1 MSEMGNVA
9 TVSAEGVQDARMVGR
24 LKAVS
29 TFLLLV
35 LAGVSFAAGV
45 PGLLAAGQWAQLGQ
59 LAFLTPI
66 AIDGGLVFFSAS
78 AMAWRAETARA
89 SVLGWTMVVLLTLVS
104 VASQVAHVLV
114 DVATPGVQHF
124 VGAGVA
130 SMFPLL
136 VLASTRQFEML
147 RFARLIDREAH
158 RVAAADAARA
168 TVEQSRARAAG
179 KKSPRRPA
187 TATVATVN
195 PAAVAS
201 RKALLQTAEGVGQP
215 EPEVAAWVRARL
227 LDGDR
232 PSGETVASMLGKS
245 RATGVRLVAR
255 VADEL
260 DTDADREDGPRLA
273 LVQAGRGN

>member
-1 MSEMGNVA
+1 M
-9 TVSAEGVQDARMVGR
+9 
-24 LKAVS
+24 
-29 TFLLLV
+29 

-45 PGLLAAGQWAQLGQ
+45 PGLVAAGQWAQLGQ

-158 RVAAADAARA
+158 RVAASDAARA
-168 TVEQSRARAAG
+168 AEEQSRARAAG
-179 KKSPRRPA
+179 KKSPRRPS
-187 TATVATVN
+187 TATVA
-195 PAAVAS
+195 PAAVAA
-201 RKALLQTAEGVGQP
+201 RKAHPQTAEGVGQP

-255 VADEL
+255 VADEI
-260 DTDADREDGPRLA
+260 DTGADREDSPRLA
-273 LVQAGRGN
+273 LVQAGRGQ